1 MAGERERPNAAPEG
15 ENPDET
21 VMGAPPGRDPNFH
34 LHHEI
39 GEEVE
44 RLATGPR
51 EEIRRLGGEL
61 TEGEAETTPLIALSV
76 VGIGASVIVAVVIG
90 LVALAIYLA

>member
-1 MAGERERPNAAPEG
+1 
-15 ENPDET
+15 
-21 VMGAPPGRDPNFH
+21 MGAPPGRGPNLH

-44 RLATGPR
+44 RLATSPR

-76 VGIGASVIVAVVIG
+76 VGIGAIVIVAVVIG
-90 LVALAIYLA
+90 LVVLAIYLA